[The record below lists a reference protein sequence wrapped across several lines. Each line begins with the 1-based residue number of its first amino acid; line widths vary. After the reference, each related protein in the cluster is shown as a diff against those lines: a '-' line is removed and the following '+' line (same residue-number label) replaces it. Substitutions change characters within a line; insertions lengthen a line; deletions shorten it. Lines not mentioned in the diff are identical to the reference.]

1 MTTAAAIGYGTRF
14 QTADSSSP
22 GVWTDFA
29 EVTNL
34 TPPALKRDSIDASN
48 EQISGGW
55 REFIPGLKD
64 GGEVKFDFN
73 LVPKGT
79 AYLSL
84 MTELGT
90 QTVSLRRIMFPDGST
105 LTFSAFLTDWEQT
118 APLDDKMTGT
128 ATFKV
133 TGAPTLVQAP

>member
-1 MTTAAAIGYGTRF
+1 MTTAAAIGYGTKF

-34 TPPALKRDSIDASN
+34 TPPAFKRDSIDASH

-84 MTELGT
+84 MSELGT
-90 QTVSLRRIMFPDGST
+90 QTFMPRRVVFPDGSYIQFT
-105 LTFSAFLTDWEQT
+105 AFLTDWEQT

-133 TGAPTLVQAP
+133 SGQPVLTQAP